1 MRMYCPCSLAYFLL
15 PASLW
20 CWTKLSFK
28 VLRVRTLIPPWKR
41 VGLRKLDPAH
51 NMDISKMAFLTRFSG
66 NDGLLGII
74 LIPMTWIE
82 FSVGSSS
89 GTFRCKVISAI
100 SLFLWAY
107 PSFRIAVG
115 HYCMNLLLILT
126 PSRLLVPLEQVSF
139 SDLEGQ

>member
-1 MRMYCPCSLAYFLL
+1 MRMYFPCSLAYFLL
-15 PASLW
+15 PVSFW
-20 CWTKLSFK
+20 CWTKVSFK
-28 VLRVRTLIPPWKR
+28 ALRVRTLIPPWKR

-51 NMDISKMAFLTRFSG
+51 NMDISKMTYLTRFNG

-74 LIPMTWIE
+74 SIPTTWIE
-82 FSVGSSS
+82 FSVGLSS

-100 SLFLWAY
+100 SLFIWAY

-115 HYCMNLLLILT
+115 YYYMNYTLIWT